1 VILVITLGNNC
12 EIKNPA
18 MPHDNPSGNS
28 TQPITVEE
36 QFRIMADTAPVMIW
50 ISGTDKLCYFF
61 NQGWLTFTG
70 RTMEQEYGNGWA
82 EGVHP
87 DDLDRCLGIY
97 VNFFDA
103 RKEFK
108 MEYRLK
114 RHDGAY
120 RWLLDNGVPRYTANG
135 EFAGYIG
142 SCTDIDVIK
151 QAEQNQESIVNHRTM
166 ELQQAVQELQ
176 RSNEELEQFA
186 YAASHDMKEPIRK
199 IAIFSESIL
208 SNPENSETYVTKIK
222 GATNRMT
229 TLIDQLLD
237 LSRVRKDLNLFEEVN
252 LNDTLKDVKNDL
264 ELSISEKNVIIHNEL
279 LPTIRA
285 IPQQM
290 QQLFLNLL
298 SNSLKYSKKDVSPV
312 INITVREYVSDQD
325 KQAFPLAGK
334 KFELVIA
341 DNGIGFDAADSE
353 KIFSIFQRLHT
364 REQFPGTGVGLALC
378 KKVVQNHNGEIFA
391 VSELNKGAAFHV
403 ILPQ

>member
-1 VILVITLGNNC
+1 
-12 EIKNPA
+12 
-18 MPHDNPSGNS
+18 
-28 TQPITVEE
+28 
-36 QFRIMADTAPVMIW
+36 MADTAPVMIW